1 MLSAAE
7 ALGDTGPLQSHIHGF
22 RARAEQQAMA
32 EAVESALAERGTL
45 VTEAGTGTGK
55 TFAYLV
61 PVCLRGGRT
70 LVSTGT
76 RTLQEQLFRRDLP
89 TVCDALGVRPV
100 LAMLKGRSNYLCRYR
115 LEIAQQ
121 SGQLPRVQQSQ
132 LHRISVWAGRTHSGD
147 VEEVDDVPAD
157 APVWY
162 QVTSTAE
169 NCLGSECPD
178 YQACHVVKA
187 RRAAQSADIVVIN
200 HHLLL
205 SDMRLR
211 EEGFGELLPDCE
223 AIVIDEA
230 HQLPELAS
238 QYFGRTVSA
247 HQMQSL
253 ARDAAQCQA
262 AELGDAREIGEN
274 ATRLIDAVDAIRTLF
289 GRGETRG
296 AWRTAAKLPG
306 MEVAMAE
313 LNARIIDLY
322 SALEIHGERSKG
334 IELCR
339 QRCAAIR
346 DDLVRIIAGDD
357 ENLVSWYETSRH
369 AFRLHQTAMSCAEGF
384 RAQMERYDCAWI
396 FTSAT
401 LSIGTDF
408 SHFTSRLGIEDPRT
422 GQWASPFDYA
432 NQALLFLPE
441 GLPDPGD
448 RGYTDRVVE
457 LAAEVI
463 TSSRG
468 RAFVLFTSHH
478 ALRHAAE
485 RLRAMSLDYPLL
497 VQGDGPRGLLLER
510 FRSLGNAVLLGTS
523 SFWEGVDVRGEHL
536 SCVIIDKLPF
546 FSPDDPVFQ
555 ARQAQLARQ
564 GENAFRVL
572 QLPQAVLALKQGS
585 GRLIRDRDDFGVLVL
600 CDPRLMSRGYGRVFL
615 NNLPPMTRT
624 RSIDD
629 VKAFFSLTA
638 ETRET
643 LVIGGTS

>member
-1 MLSAAE
+1 MLCAAE
-7 ALGDTGPLQSHIHGF
+7 ALGDAGPLITHIPGF
-22 RARAEQQAMA
+22 RARSEQQAMA
-32 EAVESALAERGTL
+32 EAVESALADGATL

-61 PVCLRGGRT
+61 PACLHGGRT

-89 TVCDALGVRPV
+89 TVCAALGVRPV
-100 LAMLKGRSNYLCRYR
+100 TAMLKGRGNYLCRYR
-115 LEIAQQ
+115 LEIAEQ
-121 SGQLPRVQQSQ
+121 SGQLPRVQQAQ
-132 LHRISVWAGRTHSGD
+132 LQRIYEWAGRTHNGD
-147 VEEVDDVPAD
+147 IEEVDDVPAD
-157 APVWY
+157 SPIWY

-169 NCLGSECPD
+169 NCLGAECPD

-211 EEGFGELLPDCE
+211 DEGFGELLPDCE
-223 AIVIDEA
+223 AIIVDEA

-238 QYFGRTVSA
+238 QFFGRTVSA
-247 HQMQSL
+247 HQLQSL

-262 AELGDAREIGEN
+262 AEVGDAREIGER
-274 ATRLIDAVDAIRTLF
+274 ATKLSEAVESVRTLF
-289 GRGETRG
+289 GKGDTRG
-296 AWRTAAKLPG
+296 SWNVAARTPG
-306 MEVAMAE
+306 MEAAMAE
-313 LNARIIDLY
+313 LSGRIMDLY
-322 SALEIHGERSKG
+322 AALEAHAERSKG
-334 IELCR
+334 LELCR
-339 QRCAAIR
+339 QRCEIAR
-346 DDLVRIIAGDD
+346 DELARVTCVDD

-384 RAQMERYDCAWI
+384 RAQMARYDCAWV

-401 LSIGTDF
+401 LSIGADF
-408 SHFTSRLGIEDPRT
+408 SHFTSRLGIDDPRT

-432 NQALLFLPE
+432 NQALMYLPE

-448 RGYTDRVVE
+448 RTYTDRVVD
-457 LAAEVI
+457 LAAEIVKA
-463 TSSRG
+463 SRG
-468 RAFVLFTSHH
+468 RAFLLFTSHQ
-478 ALRHAAE
+478 ALRFAAE
-485 RLRAMSLDYPLL
+485 RLRAKHLDYPMLI
-497 VQGDGPRGLLLER
+497 QGDAPRGLLLER
-510 FRSLGNAVLLGTS
+510 FRELGNAVLLGTS

-564 GENAFRVL
+564 GENAFRLL
-572 QLPQAVLALKQGS
+572 QLPQAVLALKQGA

-600 CDPRLMSRGYGRVFL
+600 CDPRLMSRSYGRIFL

-624 RSIDD
+624 RSSDD
-629 VKAFFSLTA
+629 VKSFFSLT
-638 ETRET
+638 EDTRT
-643 LVIGGTS
+643 TRVIGG